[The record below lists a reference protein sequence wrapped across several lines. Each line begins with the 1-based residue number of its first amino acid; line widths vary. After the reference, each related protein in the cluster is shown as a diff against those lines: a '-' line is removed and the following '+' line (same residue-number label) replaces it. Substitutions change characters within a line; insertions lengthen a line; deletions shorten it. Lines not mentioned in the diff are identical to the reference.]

1 MHASPDDPL
10 TADYADFADGFIRH
24 IRVIRGNNFL
34 VRLVWLRLR
43 RAGPSVS
50 KIGNV
55 AFRLLRSFVGG
66 ASHLVPLHRKKIF
79 RPPPPAPTTIYVR
92 PGYNRVLAEQFE
104 ALKLKRVDL
113 VKDKVEAHSQG
124 DLRENFGFKAAKE
137 AIRAVD
143 RKMTA
148 LDRFVARN
156 TFIEVDPATWLTK
169 PTPTLQLGH
178 VTVIEKQD
186 VATNR
191 SHRFTFL
198 VTTYGETAS
207 DPESGIECLPH
218 NSPLATAV
226 LGLAADAHT
235 KVTLPAGEAIL
246 TVRSIR
252 NPTRSELERLLTAI
266 KPPAIEEEGE

>member
-1 MHASPDDPL
+1 MP
-10 TADYADFADGFIRH
+10 IR
-24 IRVIRGNNFL
+24 
-34 VRLVWLRLR
+34 
-43 RAGPSVS
+43 
-50 KIGNV
+50 
-55 AFRLLRSFVGG
+55 
-66 ASHLVPLHRKKIF
+66 RKQIF

-104 ALKLKRVDL
+104 ALKAKRVEL

-169 PTPTLQLGH
+169 PTTTLQLGH
-178 VTVIEKQD
+178 VTTIEKQD
-186 VATNR
+186 MATKR
-191 SHRFTFL
+191 THRFTFL
-198 VTTYGETAS
+198 VTTHGETAS

-226 LGLAADAHT
+226 LGLAVDAQT

-246 TVRSIR
+246 TVRSLR
-252 NPTRSELERLLTAI
+252 NPTQAELDRLLTAI
-266 KPPAIEEEGE
+266 KPADFEEED

>member
-1 MHASPDDPL
+1 MPISRKR
-10 TADYADFADGFIRH
+10 I
-24 IRVIRGNNFL
+24 
-34 VRLVWLRLR
+34 
-43 RAGPSVS
+43 
-50 KIGNV
+50 
-55 AFRLLRSFVGG
+55 FRL
-66 ASHLVPLHRKKIF
+66 A
-79 RPPPPAPTTIYVR
+79 APQATTIYVR
-92 PGYNRVLAEQFE
+92 PGYNRVLAEEFE
-104 ALKLKRVDL
+104 ALKVKRVGL

-169 PTPTLQLGH
+169 PTATLQLGH
-178 VTVIEKQD
+178 VTTIEKLD

-191 SHRFTFL
+191 KHCFTFL
-198 VTTYGETAS
+198 VTTHGETAS

-226 LGLAADAHT
+226 LGLAANAHT
-235 KVTLPAGEAIL
+235 KATLPAGEAIL
-246 TVRSIR
+246 TVLSIR
-252 NPTRSELERLLTAI
+252 NPTPTELERLLTVI
-266 KPPAIEEEGE
+266 KPPEVEDEEE